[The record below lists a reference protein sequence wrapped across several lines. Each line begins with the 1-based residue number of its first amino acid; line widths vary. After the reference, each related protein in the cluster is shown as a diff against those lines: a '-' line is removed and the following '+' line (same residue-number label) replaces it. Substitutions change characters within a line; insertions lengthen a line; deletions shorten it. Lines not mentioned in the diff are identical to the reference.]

1 MQNNRK
7 SSLSQF
13 FASFKYAFN
22 GIVKSFLIE
31 SKIRFHSLA
40 AAVVIIAG
48 FILDITYT
56 EWALLVF
63 AIGMVFTAEMIN
75 TGIEKIVD
83 LVSPQKHPLAGLIKD
98 LAAGAVL
105 IAAITAAIIGL
116 LVFVPKIL

>member
-22 GIVKSFLIE
+22 GIAKSFLIE

-116 LVFVPKIL
+116 LVFVPKIF

>member
-22 GIVKSFLIE
+22 GIAKSFLIE

-105 IAAITAAIIGL
+105 ISAITAAIIGL
-116 LVFVPKIL
+116 LVFVPKIF